1 MCVRN
6 VFPNKLPL
14 CFWSMVALS
23 FKRGFAYPW
32 QESENTSC
40 NKLRNTNTRSKHLS
54 SSERLQN
61 IIFKVSSTTE
71 NANGDLLFT
80 KTAATDFGRNS
91 GNIETGWNSRNIET
105 GCSSQN
111 KNNNN
116 SNLGFLSNL
125 FLVGKK
131 KGANLPVIILKDL
144 NSFNPYNPTRT
155 SKWNV
160 YTAWNSSFKK
170 SIFSAR

>member
-14 CFWSMVALS
+14 CFWSKVALS

-91 GNIETGWNSRNIET
+91 GNIETG
-105 GCSSQN
+105 CSSQN

-116 SNLGFLSNL
+116 SNLEFLSNL
-125 FLVGKK
+125 FLVGKN
-131 KGANLPVIILKDL
+131 KGANHPVINLKDL

-170 SIFSAR
+170 SIFSSR

>member
-1 MCVRN
+1 M
-6 VFPNKLPL
+6 
-14 CFWSMVALS
+14 
-23 FKRGFAYPW
+23 
-32 QESENTSC
+32 
-40 NKLRNTNTRSKHLS
+40 RNTNTRSKHLG

-91 GNIETGWNSRNIET
+91 GNIETG
-105 GCSSQN
+105 CSSQN

-116 SNLGFLSNL
+116 SNLEFLSNL

-160 YTAWNSSFKK
+160 YTA
-170 SIFSAR
+170 

>member
-1 MCVRN
+1 MR
-6 VFPNKLPL
+6 
-14 CFWSMVALS
+14 
-23 FKRGFAYPW
+23 
-32 QESENTSC
+32 NTS
-40 NKLRNTNTRSKHLS
+40 TRSKHLS

-125 FLVGKK
+125 FLVGKN

-144 NSFNPYNPTRT
+144 NSFNLYNPTRT
-155 SKWNV
+155 SKWKV